1 MKFHE
6 FGCKNEKILLMFHGA
21 CMTWDMYE
29 KSIKIM
35 AEKVHVIVPAITG
48 HDLSIKEDFTSVE
61 EVVCEIESWLSNRGY
76 DKIDGLYGLSMGGG
90 MAIHMLANN
99 RIKVKYAVIDG
110 GMTPYELPCIITRFI
125 VARDFFML
133 ELGRSSKK
141 LIERFFP
148 PDKYTN
154 EGIDAVYKMLR
165 HYSAKSVW
173 RVFESCN
180 NYSMPNPVPPL
191 DTQIEYWYG
200 EKEEKDRTWDI
211 KYVKKIWADVRFRKI
226 LNTFHGEYCLRFPD
240 KFAMDMLQRLEKIKY
255 YDNLVF

>member
-6 FGCKNEKILLMFHGA
+6 FGCKNEKILLMFHGS

-35 AEKVHVIVPAITG
+35 AEKIHVIIPAITG

-61 EVVCEIESWLSNRGY
+61 EVVCETENWLFNKGY

-90 MAIHMLANN
+90 LAIHMLANN

-110 GMTPYELPCIITRFI
+110 GMTPYELPWLVTRFI
-125 VARDFFML
+125 VVRDFIML

-141 LIERFFP
+141 LVERFFP

-154 EGIDAVYKMLR
+154 EVIDGFYKALR
-165 HYSAKSVW
+165 HYNGKSIW

-180 NYSMPNPVPPL
+180 NYLMPDPLPML
-191 DTQIEYWYG
+191 DTKIEYWYG
-200 EKEEKDRTWDI
+200 EREEKDRALDI
-211 KYVKKIWADVRFRKI
+211 KYVKKIWTNVKFRKI
-226 LNTFHGEYCLRFPD
+226 MDSGHGEYCLRFPD
-240 KFAMDMLQRLEKIKY
+240 KFAADILQGLQQNKSTYRA
-255 YDNLVF
+255 D